1 MIARRANGN
10 RRREHGD
17 GGVAA
22 RKKGKFESLK
32 LEPKSP
38 LVYTN
43 TNILFLSILGKNVQ
57 KARDLKTIQNHSPGS
72 RLVSETPITY
82 HYNLDARR
90 EQVQQEPASIG
101 QQIS

>member
-1 MIARRANGN
+1 MIARRANGH

-43 TNILFLSILGKNVQ
+43 ILFLSILGKNVQ
-57 KARDLKTIQNHSPGS
+57 KARDLKPLAWQQACIRDSNH
-72 RLVSETPITY
+72 
-82 HYNLDARR
+82 
-90 EQVQQEPASIG
+90 
-101 QQIS
+101 ISL